1 MLKPRPVPL
10 AAFEVEN
17 AWKILSYWSAVH
29 FSQFRTPLIR
39 MKKAEIIKKGIEL
52 GVDYGLTHTC
62 YDPSPAGKACGRC
75 DSCILR
81 RRGFEDAG
89 VPDPT
94 VYAAS

>member
-1 MLKPRPVPL
+1 MNIR
-10 AAFEVEN
+10 A
-17 AWKILSYWSAVH
+17 
-29 FSQFRTPLIR
+29 PLIS

-52 GVDYGLTHTC
+52 GVDYGLTHSC

-81 RRGFEDAG
+81 RKGFEDVG

-94 VYAAS
+94 VYVAS